1 MKKVEIGLTSKDVD
15 NLADFVC
22 HHCFTQ
28 IETEG
33 KIKLSIGMIK
43 RAIVL
48 DSFIYQKK
56 LLNADECKSIITFF
70 NDNQKLHFPGIM
82 VLENLKQK
90 YPRTFLPISRFK

>member
-1 MKKVEIGLTSKDVD
+1 MINPTTIKYLHIDKQAGPAVKNCLLIIKTDDEKIEIGLTSKDVD

-43 RAIVL
+43 RAIKL
-48 DSFIYQKK
+48 WIPSFIR
-56 LLNADECKSIITFF
+56 KS
-70 NDNQKLHFPGIM
+70 
-82 VLENLKQK
+82 
-90 YPRTFLPISRFK
+90 Y